1 MNAHSVLRVNE
12 VAEQAAYRRAV
23 CEIIRDIQRECGRK
37 PGQPLELVEI
47 SEAIGVSLGTISNAV
62 NMKSDLNAIYL
73 ARLGKVYGGGFL
85 NPYLNLVD
93 IQAAPLDGSLTS
105 DVLPMVMSLA
115 HKIACARDPEGPG
128 GATEVPQEKKAYLPD
143 LKRVNRRTG
152 TLIAEIE
159 EALA

>member
-12 VAEQAAYRRAV
+12 VAETAAYRRAV
-23 CEIIRDIQRECGRK
+23 CEIIRDIQRECGKDKK
-37 PGQPLELVEI
+37 PLDLIDIAESI
-47 SEAIGVSLGTISNAV
+47 NVSLGTISNAV
-62 NMKSDLNAIYL
+62 NMRSDLNAIYL

-85 NPYLNLVD
+85 NPYLSLVD

-115 HKIACARDPEGPG
+115 HKIASARDPEGPG
-128 GATEVPQEKKAYLPD
+128 GCTEVPQEKSAYLPD

-152 TLIAEIE
+152 TLIKEIE
-159 EALA
+159 EQLA

>member
-12 VAEQAAYRRAV
+12 IAEQAAYRRAV
-23 CEIIRDIQRECGRK
+23 CEIIRDIQRECGK
-37 PGQPLELVEI
+37 DGPLDLI
-47 SEAIGVSLGTISNAV
+47 DIAEAIGVSLGTISNAV

-93 IQAAPLDGSLTS
+93 IQAAPLDGTLTS
-105 DVLPMVMSLA
+105 DVLPMIMELA

-128 GATEVPQEKKAYLPD
+128 GSTEVPQEKKGYLPC
-143 LKRVNRRTG
+143 LKRVARRTG
-152 TLIAEIE
+152 SLAKEIE